1 MVVAKRLS
9 IIEVGAIIGNI
20 GLLAA
25 IMMALVT

>member
-9 IIEVGAIIGNI
+9 LIEVGAIVGNI

>member
-9 IIEVGAIIGNI
+9 IIEVGAIVGNI

-25 IMMALVT
+25 VMMALVN

>member
-1 MVVAKRLS
+1 MAVAKRVS
-9 IIEVGAIIGNI
+9 IIEVGAIVANI

>member
-9 IIEVGAIIGNI
+9 IIEVGAIVGNI